1 MDSPASDTLNPQP
14 STESDFEL
22 ESELETE
29 LETGLESEKEEE
41 GLITDPFDP
50 EQIRIRT
57 IPILISQLVSR
68 IKYQEIDLAPDFQR
82 LRGIWN
88 AERRS
93 RLIESIMLR
102 IPIPVFYVAAKEDES
117 WLVVDGLQRMST
129 INDFVND
136 ELPLKH
142 LEYLASYEGNTHDDL
157 PRHMQRRI
165 SETQLIFNVIEPG
178 TPEDVMFNVFL
189 RINTGGMILN
199 RQEIRHAMY
208 AGPVRCFLKELAES
222 NEFLTATGGSVNPRR
237 MADRECILR
246 FLAFH
251 ISPPEKYETNNLD
264 SFLSTTID
272 CINKMNPEQRDA
284 CEREFKKA
292 MRAAYEIFGDD
303 AFRKRT
309 SETDNKRPV
318 SRALFEVWS
327 VQLARYSQDQIDEI
341 VKHKRV
347 IIDSFMDLIR
357 TNSEFDKAISYST
370 GSPQRVYT
378 RFKAIEQLIK
388 GFIPC

>member
-1 MDSPASDTLNPQP
+1 MDSPESDVLNQQP
-14 STESDFEL
+14 SNGTDFDQ
-22 ESELETE
+22 
-29 LETGLESEKEEE
+29 ETGLEIETEEE
-41 GLITDPFDP
+41 DQITDPFDP
-50 EQIRIRT
+50 GQIRIRT

-68 IKYQEIDLAPDFQR
+68 IGYEEIDLEPEFQR
-82 LRGIWN
+82 LRGIWDDM
-88 AERRS
+88 RKS

-102 IPIPVFYVAAKEDES
+102 IPIPVFYVAAREDES
-117 WLVVDGLQRMST
+117 WVVVDGLQRMST
-129 INDFVND
+129 INDFVKGNFV
-136 ELPLKH
+136 LKH
-142 LEYLASYEGNTHDDL
+142 LEYLSAYEGDRHDEL

-165 SETQLIFNVIEPG
+165 SETQLIVNVIEPG
-178 TPEDVMFNVFL
+178 TPKDVMFNVFL

-199 RQEIRHAMY
+199 GQEIRHAMH
-208 AGPVRCFLKELAES
+208 AGPVRCFLKKLAES
-222 NEFLTATGGSVNPRR
+222 NEFLTATNHSVKPMR

-264 SFLSTTID
+264 GFLSTTMD
-272 CINKMNPEQRDA
+272 CINNMNPEQRDA

-309 SETDNKRPV
+309 AEEDNRRPV

-341 VKHKRV
+341 VKQEKDLRCR
-347 IIDSFMDLIR
+347 FMDLMR
-357 TNSEFDKAISYST
+357 TDPEFDKAISYST
-370 GSPQRVYT
+370 GAPQRVHK
-378 RFKAIEQLIK
+378 RFKAIEQLIE

>member
-22 ESELETE
+22 E
-29 LETGLESEKEEE
+29 TGLEIENEEE
-41 GLITDPFDP
+41 GQITDPFDP

-68 IKYQEIDLAPDFQR
+68 IKHQEIDLAPDFQR

-136 ELPLKH
+136 KLPLKH

-157 PRHMQRRI
+157 PRPMQRRI

-178 TPEDVMFNVFL
+178 TPKDVMFNVFL

-199 RQEIRHAMY
+199 GQEIRHAIH
-208 AGPVRCFLKELAES
+208 AGPVHSFLKELAES

-251 ISPPEKYETNNLD
+251 ISPPEKYETNNLNG
-264 SFLSTTID
+264 FLSTTME
-272 CINKMNPEQRDA
+272 CINKMNPKQRDS

-309 SETDNKRPV
+309 SETDSKRPV

-341 VKHKRV
+341 VKQGQGIRGR
-347 IIDSFMDLIR
+347 FMDLMR
-357 TNSEFDKAISYST
+357 TDLEFDKAISYST